1 MSSAMAQHR
10 NITHSFRWIKP
21 NSFCTSVCSVAG
33 MSQVY
38 QHQLGDTG
46 GQHVE
51 QVARAACT
59 VLRPSAQE
67 ELQESRG
74 GRAGG
79 YTQPSGM

>member
-1 MSSAMAQHR
+1 
-10 NITHSFRWIKP
+10 
-21 NSFCTSVCSVAG
+21 VAG